1 MTGRDGKVDREGGRK
16 REKERLLYLP
26 VNTQGTEVQNRI

>member
-26 VNTQGTEVQNRI
+26 VKYTRDRSPK